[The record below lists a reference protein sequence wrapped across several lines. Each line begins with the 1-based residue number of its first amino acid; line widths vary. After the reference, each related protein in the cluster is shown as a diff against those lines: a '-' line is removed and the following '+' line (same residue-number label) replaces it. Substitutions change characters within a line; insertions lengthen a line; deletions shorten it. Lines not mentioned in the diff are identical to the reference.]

1 MVTVLT
7 QDVVRASS
15 SKSWYGSALR
25 GVVLA
30 ITFVFFVAP
39 LYAGSKFALQDNNGA
54 FSFSPLGDL
63 TKAQG
68 FSQSFALSTELTVV
82 TMIGVLFLVVPT
94 VIFIHLRM
102 PALIRVLEIVS
113 LMPIVFPP
121 IIIVLGFMHEAP
133 GALLIWPYHLAPMYL
148 VLTLPFVVRAIEAG
162 LSSIDVRTLVDAA
175 RSLGASFL
183 TILRRVLLPNL
194 SSAIISSS
202 ALVIAFV
209 YSEYTMAQF
218 QQRPTLPV
226 WIAQF
231 AMSSGHIS
239 TAAAMVSLIGAW
251 LLLSVVLLVDLART
265 SYRKKRSE
273 TL

>member
-1 MVTVLT
+1 LVTVLNQNT
-7 QDVVRASS
+7 TTVARSTT
-15 SKSWYGSALR
+15 WYGSALR

-30 ITFVFFVAP
+30 LAFVFFVAP
-39 LYAGSKFALQDNNGA
+39 LYAGSKFSLQNNAGA
-54 FSFSPLGDL
+54 FSFSSLGDL

-68 FSQSFALSTELTVV
+68 FSASFLLSTELTIV

-94 VIFIHLRM
+94 VIFIHLRV
-102 PALIRVLEIVS
+102 PSLTRALEVVS

-133 GALLIWPYHLAPMYL
+133 GALLVWPYHLAPMYL
-148 VLTLPFVVRAIEAG
+148 VLTLPFVVRSIESG
-162 LSSIDVRTLVDAA
+162 LSALDVRTLVDAA
-175 RSLGASFL
+175 RSLGSSFFV
-183 TILRRVLLPNL
+183 ILRRVLLPNL
-194 SSAIISSS
+194 SSALIASS

-239 TAAAMVSLIGAW
+239 TAAAMVSLLGAW
-251 LLLSVVLLVDLART
+251 VLLSVVLLIDLART
-265 SYRKKRSE
+265 TLRTKRSE
-273 TL
+273 SA